1 MIMAKKNYDKKVAK
15 KEVNEVL
22 DKAIVSDAI
31 VKETPKVVEE
41 TVEEEPLL
49 EESLAL
55 DMDKLSEDLEE
66 MKKEI
71 FEEEPKKEEEVVIEK
86 PKENKTFVNRIFG
99 LMWNGQEYDY

>member
-1 MIMAKKNYDKKVAK
+1 MAKKNYDKKVAK

-22 DKAIVSDAI
+22 DKAIVSDGI
-31 VKETPKVVEE
+31 VKENIQITD
-41 TVEEEPLL
+41 EEPLL
-49 EESLAL
+49 KESLAL

-71 FEEEPKKEEEVVIEK
+71 FEEEPKIEEVVVEK
-86 PKENKTFVNRIFG
+86 PKENKTFVNRLYG

>member
-1 MIMAKKNYDKKVAK
+1 MAKKNYDKKVAK
-15 KEVNEVL
+15 KEVNEIL
-22 DKAIVSDAI
+22 DKAIVSDGI
-31 VKETPKVVEE
+31 VKKNVQITD
-41 TVEEEPLL
+41 EEPLL

-71 FEEEPKKEEEVVIEK
+71 FEEEPKIEEVVAEK
-86 PKENKTFVNRIFG
+86 PKENKTFVNRLYG

>member
-1 MIMAKKNYDKKVAK
+1 MAKKNYDKKVAK

-22 DKAIVSDAI
+22 DKAIVSDATL
-31 VKETPKVVEE
+31 KETPKAVEE

-71 FEEEPKKEEEVVIEK
+71 FEEEPKKEEVVIEK

>member
-1 MIMAKKNYDKKVAK
+1 MAKKNYDKKVAK
-15 KEVNEVL
+15 KEVNEIL
-22 DKAIVSDAI
+22 DKAIVSDGI
-31 VKETPKVVEE
+31 VKENVQITD
-41 TVEEEPLL
+41 EEPLL

-71 FEEEPKKEEEVVIEK
+71 FEEEPKIEEVVAEK
-86 PKENKTFVNRIFG
+86 PKENKTFVNRLYG

>member
-1 MIMAKKNYDKKVAK
+1 MAKKNYDKKVAK

-22 DKAIVSDAI
+22 DKAIVSDGI
-31 VKETPKVVEE
+31 VKENIQITD
-41 TVEEEPLL
+41 EEPLL

-71 FEEEPKKEEEVVIEK
+71 FEEEPKIEEVVAEK
-86 PKENKTFVNRIFG
+86 PKENKTFVNRLYG

>member
-1 MIMAKKNYDKKVAK
+1 MAKKNYDKKVAK

-22 DKAIVSDAI
+22 DKAIVSDGI
-31 VKETPKVVEE
+31 VKENIQITD
-41 TVEEEPLL
+41 EEPLL

-71 FEEEPKKEEEVVIEK
+71 FEEEPKIEEMVAEK
-86 PKENKTFVNRIFG
+86 PKENKTFVNRLYG

>member
-1 MIMAKKNYDKKVAK
+1 MAKKNYDKKVAK

-22 DKAIVSDAI
+22 DKAIVSDAT

-55 DMDKLSEDLEE
+55 DMDKLSNDLEE

-71 FEEEPKKEEEVVIEK
+71 FEEEPKKEEVVIEK
-86 PKENKTFVNRIFG
+86 PKENKTFVNRVFG

>member
-1 MIMAKKNYDKKVAK
+1 MAKKNYDKKVAK

-22 DKAIVSDAI
+22 DKAIVSDGI
-31 VKETPKVVEE
+31 VKENIQITD
-41 TVEEEPLL
+41 EEPLL

-71 FEEEPKKEEEVVIEK
+71 FEEEPKIEEKVAEK
-86 PKENKTFVNRIFG
+86 PKENKTFVNRVFG

>member
-1 MIMAKKNYDKKVAK
+1 MAKKNYDKKVAK

-22 DKAIVSDAI
+22 DKAIVSDTT

-55 DMDKLSEDLEE
+55 DMDKLSEELEE

-71 FEEEPKKEEEVVIEK
+71 FEEEPKKEEVVVEK
-86 PKENKTFVNRIFG
+86 PKENKTFVNRVFG